1 LPPRQSFLALV
12 RNTFNYRIVN
22 PARLERQFEEASRLA
37 GMVSVRKVSYPR
49 VLSRISALRDALLA
63 DLDSIAAEQAA

>member
-1 LPPRQSFLALV
+1 
-12 RNTFNYRIVN
+12 
-22 PARLERQFEEASRLA
+22 
-37 GMVSVRKVSYPR
+37 VSYPR

>member
-1 LPPRQSFLALV
+1 M
-12 RNTFNYRIVN
+12 N